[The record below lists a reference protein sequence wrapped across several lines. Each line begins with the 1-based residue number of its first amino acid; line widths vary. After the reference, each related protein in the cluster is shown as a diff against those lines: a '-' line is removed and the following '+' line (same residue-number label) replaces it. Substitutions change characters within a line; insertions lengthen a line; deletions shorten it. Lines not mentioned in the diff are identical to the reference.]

1 MGLWGG
7 AQGSP
12 PRIPLFGP
20 GCLQSPGVVLLQP
33 VLPLGLRKSGPL
45 AGYQKTNIDYLCP
58 FPPSIETLGMVS
70 QGWTGTWN
78 SGDQNHGPPIEAV
91 K

>member
-20 GCLQSPGVVLLQP
+20 GCLQSPVVVLLQP
-33 VLPLGLRKSGPL
+33 VLPLGHPREVAQSSVVFRHRLWGQA
-45 AGYQKTNIDYLCP
+45 AGLCP
-58 FPPSIETLGMVS
+58 VQPSAHQCVREHV
-70 QGWTGTWN
+70 
-78 SGDQNHGPPIEAV
+78 A
-91 K
+91 

>member
-1 MGLWGG
+1 MVVPDGRNEVAVGAGL
-7 AQGSP
+7 QLESP
-12 PRIPLFGP
+12 QP
-20 GCLQSPGVVLLQP
+20 SEP

-45 AGYQKTNIDYLCP
+45 AGYQKTNIDYLCL
-58 FPPSIETLGMVS
+58 FLPSIEALGMVS

-78 SGDQNHGPPIEAV
+78 SGDQNHGPPIEFV